1 MLAQLVIIQVI
12 TFLAIVFVLRKLL
25 YSESAKEIIRL
36 RNLKDE
42 TSLKQ
47 KELQEKIDQAEDAF
61 RQKMAEADERIR
73 ELKARHEAEAEEM
86 KRRAVDDAKAEAD
99 RIIRSALNAK
109 EKIREEIS
117 VEMRKKAPLLA
128 SRVFKEALSPVIRE
142 AVHREL
148 IRDVVDKIKKTE
160 KAVFNFKT
168 DKGEILTAYP
178 LTKPGRE
185 EIELIIRS
193 SLGYAIPI
201 KESQDETLV
210 AGVIIKLGTVV
221 IDASLD
227 NRLRQIEK
235 GLG

>member
-1 MLAQLVIIQVI
+1 MLVQLVIIQVI

-25 YSESAKEIIRL
+25 YSESAKEMVRL

-47 KELQEKIDQAEDAF
+47 KDLQEKISQAEDAY
-61 RQKMAEADERIR
+61 RQKMAEADEKMRGM
-73 ELKARHEAEAEEM
+73 KARCEAEAEEM
-86 KRRAVDDAKAEAD
+86 KRRAVDEAKEEAD
-99 RIIRSALNAK
+99 RIIKSALNAK

-117 VEMRKKAPLLA
+117 VEMRKRAPLLA
-128 SRVFKEALSPVIRE
+128 SRIFKEALSPVIRE

-148 IRDVVDKIKKTE
+148 IRDVIEKIKNTE

-168 DKGEILTAYP
+168 EKAEIVTAYP
-178 LTKPGRE
+178 LTKPNRE
-185 EIELIIRS
+185 EIELLIRS
-193 SLGYAIPI
+193 SLGYAVPV
-201 KESQDETLV
+201 KESQDEKLV
-210 AGVIIKLGTVV
+210 SGIMIKLGTVI
-221 IDASLD
+221 IDGSLD